1 MNLTFSMPGLLG
13 GIKFAL
19 IKRGEQKVK
28 KLQSKIDATS
38 WRNCATT
45 FLKSTNVKIP
55 TEGTEVSIKPWRKCG
70 INSVSFR

>member
-1 MNLTFSMPGLLG
+1 MNLTFGVPGLLG
-13 GIKFAL
+13 EIKFAL

-38 WRNCATT
+38 WRNCATI

-55 TEGTEVSIKPWRKCG
+55 TEGTGVLREPWR
-70 INSVSFR
+70 